1 MDYRKRQALE
11 FAAMLDAPD
20 EWGYR
25 RQRQYVDVD
34 KAEQN
39 RLKWQQ
45 KAEVRR
51 RKKNQQPV

>member
-1 MDYRKRQALE
+1 
-11 FAAMLDAPD
+11 MLDAPD

-25 RQRQYVDVD
+25 RKRQYVDVD
-34 KAEQN
+34 KAAQN